1 MVASQARRSWRWSRN
16 IESVWHWKHLLIT
29 ASRPGLGASVGCCAA
44 AAATNT
50 SPPNRPPKMAFSWP
64 GRNRRIIGVSLPKLR
79 GADVNAGRPAIH
91 QDSHGCG
98 EMVRD
103 ASDMVYGL
111 KRPPS
116 HLARASLS
124 RLGGARQ
131 HQPGGRLAAH
141 QRDDLAGEFRAR
153 KVGGAE
159 QRPLVG
165 AEQAFDE
172 AQALGDLLRGLPGG
186 LDVAVRGAVRDHAL
200 GIRIDGADLGGA
212 REEQPRPHAGFEP
225 EIDRALD
232 GAHRAQPGKLV
243 EKQR

>member
-29 ASRPGLGASVGCCAA
+29 ASRPGLDASVGCCAA
-44 AAATNT
+44 AAATNM
-50 SPPNRPPKMAFSWP
+50 SPPNRPPKTAFSWA

-91 QDSHGCG
+91 QDSHACG
-98 EMVRD
+98 EIIRGV
-103 ASDMVYGL
+103 ADMVYDL

-116 HLARASLS
+116 RSPGASLS

-141 QRDDLAGEFRAR
+141 ERDDLAGEFRAGE
-153 KVGGAE
+153 VGGAE

-172 AQALGDLLRGLPGG
+172 AQALRDLLRGLPVG

-200 GIRIDGADLGGA
+200 GIRIDGADLGAA
-212 REEQPRPHAGFEP
+212 REEHPRPHAGFGT

-232 GAHRAQPGKLV
+232 GAHRAQPGKPV
-243 EKQR
+243 EK